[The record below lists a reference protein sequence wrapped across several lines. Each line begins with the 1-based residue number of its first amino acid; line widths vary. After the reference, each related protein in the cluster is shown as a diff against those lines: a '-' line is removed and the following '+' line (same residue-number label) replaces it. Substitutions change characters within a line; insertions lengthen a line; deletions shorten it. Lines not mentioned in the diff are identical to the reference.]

1 MFFHKEECE
10 VVFPLQPKTQTT
22 VEETKTVKATCK
34 NNKSNLSLLYSIN
47 KIQNQQRAQDPT
59 NDIRLVL
66 KYRIKHQM
74 PN

>member
-1 MFFHKEECE
+1 MFFLKEECE

-47 KIQNQQRAQDPT
+47 KIQNQQ
-59 NDIRLVL
+59 
-66 KYRIKHQM
+66 
-74 PN
+74 

>member
-34 NNKSNLSLLYSIN
+34 NNKSNLSLLHSIN

-66 KYRIKHQM
+66 KYQIKHQM